1 MKGVRD
7 DVPTVKHFLHFGKD
21 NTAFL
26 CGLPSNNFT
35 RKGVVYTLEF
45 YRFVKCLS
53 LFDPSEG
60 RVDPLAEM

>member
-7 DVPTVKHFLHFGKD
+7 DLPTVKHFLHFGKD
-21 NTAFL
+21 NIAFL

-45 YRFVKCLS
+45 Y
-53 LFDPSEG
+53 
-60 RVDPLAEM
+60 